1 MDTTAHKH
9 KANAHDLRFWSQV
22 QQELIHFCL
31 EWCSGDE
38 RRELYELATDLDR
51 IVEMA
56 PEGSRLM
63 SPHQVASQ
71 LIYQLFI

>member
-1 MDTTAHKH
+1 MGTIEYKD

-22 QQELIHFCL
+22 QQEL
-31 EWCSGDE
+31 S
-38 RRELYELATDLDR
+38 ELYDLAIDLDQ
-51 IVEMA
+51 IIEMA

-71 LIYQLFI
+71 IIYQLFI

>member
-1 MDTTAHKH
+1 MDTIAHKH

-22 QQELIHFCL
+22 QQELIQFCL
-31 EWCSGDE
+31 EWCSGNE